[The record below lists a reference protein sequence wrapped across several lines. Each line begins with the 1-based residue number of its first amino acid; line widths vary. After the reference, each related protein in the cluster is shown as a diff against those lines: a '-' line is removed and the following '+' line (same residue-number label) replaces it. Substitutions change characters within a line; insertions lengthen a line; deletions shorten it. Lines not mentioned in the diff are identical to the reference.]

1 MKRTLAVTAVVS
13 VALMALPLFAE
24 QKKPTPTATPSANR
38 SSNLNSSRSNRVVK
52 PTATPTPVPDTSSGK
67 YGKGIVMQ
75 REKTDGAMTVAPSGS
90 PADQQLQKDKQPN
103 AQKLQ
108 RIKGRVLSQQGR
120 RDRGTFTILSNG
132 KEFTFSA
139 AKTGDYWVIPKVGD
153 TVEVTYTQTSGG
165 TLEAVTVKGSKSNS
179 DN

>member
-1 MKRTLAVTAVVS
+1 MKKTLAVTAVVS
-13 VALMALPLFAE
+13 AALIASPIFAE
-24 QKKPTPTATPSANR
+24 QKKPTPTTTPAAKR
-38 SSNLNSSRSNRVVK
+38 SINLNSSRSNRVVQL
-52 PTATPTPVPDTSSGK
+52 TVTPTPVPDTSSGK

-75 REKTDGAMTVAPSGS
+75 REKTDAGMTVAPSGS
-90 PADQQLQKDKQPN
+90 PADQQLQKDKQPK
-103 AQKLQ
+103 AQKQQ

-120 RDRGTFTILSNG
+120 RGTFTVLSNG
-132 KEFTFSA
+132 KEFSFSA
-139 AKTGDYWVIPKVGD
+139 ARTGDYWVIPRVGD